1 MECPSFYF
9 FGRETLPP
17 SFSLVPHPSLVL
29 GYIGG
34 NSFQSFKK
42 ILSAHSLSGIFFFL
56 LPEAVPM
63 YFVCVCG
70 GGVSSQ
76 GQEMA
81 KLVLLGGSPEI
92 TFKSPF

>member
-9 FGRETLPP
+9 FGHENLPP
-17 SFSLVPHPSLVL
+17 SFSLVPHPILVL

-34 NSFQSFKK
+34 NSFQFFKK

-63 YFVCVCG
+63 YFACG
-70 GGVSSQ
+70 GEVSSQ

-81 KLVLLGGSPEI
+81 KIVLLGGSPETI
-92 TFKSPF
+92 FKSPF